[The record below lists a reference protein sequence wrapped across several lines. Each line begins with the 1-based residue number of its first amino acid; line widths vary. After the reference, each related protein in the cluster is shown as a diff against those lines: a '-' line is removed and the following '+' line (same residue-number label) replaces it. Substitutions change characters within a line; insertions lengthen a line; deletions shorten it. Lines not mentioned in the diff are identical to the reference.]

1 MFVPSFCTTDRVRLS
16 WVAVADVFKPLL
28 DRNASADGS
37 RLRLRM
43 QPIPLHRADQRA
55 KAREELIQVV
65 ATELLDQALMAEA
78 MSCGLDA
85 A

>member
-28 DRNASADGS
+28 DRNASANGTLR
-37 RLRLRM
+37 RLKI
-43 QPIPLHRADQRA
+43 QTIPLLRAHQRV
-55 KAREELIQVV
+55 KEREELIHAV
-65 ATELLDQALMAEA
+65 ASELLDQALMAEA
-78 MSCGLDA
+78 ISCGWDA